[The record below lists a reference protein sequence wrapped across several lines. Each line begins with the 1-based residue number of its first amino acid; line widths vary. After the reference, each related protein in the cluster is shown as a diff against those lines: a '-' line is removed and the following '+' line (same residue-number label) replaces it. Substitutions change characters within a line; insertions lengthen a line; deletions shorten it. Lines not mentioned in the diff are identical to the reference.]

1 MGNVEIMKKWTG
13 YIFFMKEGKT
23 EKNVLSLIKGR
34 AMYSLSAMRK
44 QQKRLSQSNQQSLW
58 HC

>member
-44 QQKRLSQSNQQSLW
+44 QQKRLSQSNQQS
-58 HC
+58 